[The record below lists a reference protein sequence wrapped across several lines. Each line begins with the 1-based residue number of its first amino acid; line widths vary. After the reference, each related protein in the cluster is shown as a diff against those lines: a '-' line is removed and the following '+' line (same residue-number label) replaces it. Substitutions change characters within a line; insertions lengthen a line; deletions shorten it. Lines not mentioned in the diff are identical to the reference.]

1 MNYLKHPRAFLVP
14 CLIAATT
21 ALAFLPVL
29 RNSFV
34 GWDDHVVL
42 LSNPDYR
49 GLGLTQLSWMFT
61 SLMSLYRPLTWMT
74 FGADYLLWGLNPS
87 GYHLTSLL
95 FHSANAVLVYFIAAR
110 LLSLAAS
117 GDDTMRI
124 RFAAAFS
131 ALLFALHP
139 LRVEPVA
146 WASGRENVVA
156 GFFIFLSLLFYLRA
170 VEWNSGRKWLI
181 AAYTAYALSLLSK
194 ASGMTFPFVLLALD
208 FYPLRRFSRATGKW
222 FSADDARVWLEKIP
236 FFLLGVAA
244 AVLSIIAKHEGG
256 ALADSNVWANLPRAV
271 YAIGVYLWKTIFPVN
286 LSPIYPVPDSG
297 EIWGSPLIIFPAIVI
312 AVTTAVIILRRRYPA
327 VATAGFCYIA
337 LLLPSSGIVKYG
349 PQLVA
354 DRYTYLPDVVL
365 AICAGGAALL
375 IWRRM
380 PRQLLLPASIAA
392 MAVLFSLGVLTWRQ
406 AHIWRDSESL
416 FRRAVA
422 VAPRS
427 VIAHHNLASVLVGEG
442 RHEEAAAE
450 YRRALAIRD
459 YPDGHTALADLFS
472 RQNKFDEAIR
482 HDREAIRLDASQML
496 PRQHL
501 ALILIRQQRFD
512 EALVE
517 YAEALKTDPTFVEGH
532 NNLGLLLARRGRIE
546 DAIAHYR
553 RAIAL
558 QPDFALAYANL
569 GDALLIQG
577 KTDEAVAQLQKAL
590 EIDPHLT
597 SARQNLDNALSAQ
610 QRRN

>member
-1 MNYLKHPRAFLVP
+1 MNYLKRPRAFLIA
-14 CLIAATT
+14 CLIATITT
-21 ALAFLPVL
+21 AAFLPVL
-29 RNSFV
+29 WNGFV
-34 GWDDHVVL
+34 GWDDYVVL
-42 LSNPDYR
+42 LSNADYR
-49 GLGLTQLSWMFT
+49 GLGLRQLGWMFT

-74 FGADYLLWGLNPS
+74 FGADYLIWGMNPH
-87 GYHLTSLL
+87 GYHVTSLV
-95 FHSANAVLVYFIAAR
+95 FHSANAVLVYFVAAR
-110 LLSLAAS
+110 LLSLAVS
-117 GDDTMRI
+117 GADAGAV
-124 RFAAAFS
+124 RFAAVFS

-139 LRVEPVA
+139 LRVEPVS

-156 GFFIFLSLLFYLRA
+156 GFFIFLSLLFYIRA
-170 VEWNSGRKWLI
+170 AEWNSGRKWLI

-194 ASGMTFPFVLLALD
+194 ASGMTLPLVLLALD
-208 FYPLRRFSRATGKW
+208 FYPLRRLSGGPRKSL
-222 FSADDARVWLEKIP
+222 SAHMERVWLEKIP
-236 FFLLGVAA
+236 FLLLAVAA
-244 AVLSIIAKHEGG
+244 ALLSIVAKREGG
-256 ALADSNVWANLPRAV
+256 ALADSKIWANLPRAL
-271 YAIGVYLWKTIFPVN
+271 YAIGMYVWKTVFPVN
-286 LSPIYPVPDSG
+286 LSPIYPVPDSS
-297 EIWGSPLIIFPAIVI
+297 EIWGWPLIIFPAIVI
-312 AVTTAVIILRRRYPA
+312 GITTAAIILRRRYPA
-327 VATAGFCYIA
+327 VATGWFCYVA

-365 AICAGGAALL
+365 AICAGGAALYV
-375 IWRRM
+375 WRKA
-380 PRQLLLPASIAA
+380 PRQLVLPALIATT
-392 MAVLFSLGVLTWRQ
+392 AVLFCFGVLTWRQ

-427 VIAHHNLASVLVGEG
+427 VIAHHNLASVLVGDG
-442 RHEEAAAE
+442 RYEEAAAE

-482 HDREAIRLDASQML
+482 HDREAIRLEPSLLQ

-517 YAEALKTDPTFVEGH
+517 YADALKTDPTFVEGH

-546 DAIAHYR
+546 DAIVHYR
-553 RAIAL
+553 QAIAL
-558 QPDFALAYANL
+558 KPDFALAYVNL

-577 KTDEAVAQLQKAL
+577 KTDEAVTQLRKAL
-590 EIDPHLT
+590 EVDPQQT
-597 SARQNLDNALSAQ
+597 AARQSLENALAAQ
-610 QRRN
+610 KRRN